1 MDSAAVTEGGGNT
14 EGLPQALI
22 RKIALAVG
30 TPVYIYDAAALRQ
43 RLALI
48 RQHFQLVRFAQKA
61 LPNIHVLR
69 LLRMGHALVDCVSE
83 GELERALAAGFLA
96 GRAPAEIVYT
106 ADILTEATIE
116 RLVTLQVPL
125 NAGSEDMLTQIGR
138 RSRGHQVWL
147 RINPGF
153 GHGHSKKVSTG
164 GESSKHGI
172 WHTNVA
178 DALARIDEFE
188 LDLVGLHMHI
198 GSGADL
204 KHLERV
210 CDAMVNQVVGLGRDI
225 RAISAGGGLPIPY
238 GSGEPELDLPGYARC
253 WAAAR
258 KRIEAH
264 LGHAVELEIEP
275 GRYLVGA
282 AGILVAEVRA
292 TKTMGANNFI
302 MVDAGFNDLARP
314 AMYGAH
320 HRISLL
326 GRDAGEPGDAGD
338 TATRAR
344 QPTLVGGPLCESGD
358 IFTQSAGGD
367 ALPRLLPRAEVGD
380 WLVFHDAGAYG
391 SSMSS
396 NYNSRPLAAEVL
408 LDGDELRVIR
418 RRQTIQ
424 ELIAL
429 EQL

>member
-1 MDSAAVTEGGGNT
+1 MDPAIGTADSGNLD
-14 EGLPQALI
+14 GQRQALI
-22 RKIALAVG
+22 RRIALAVG
-30 TPVYIYDAAALRQ
+30 TPTYVYDAAALRE
-43 RLALI
+43 RLALL
-48 RQHFQLVRFAQKA
+48 RRHFELVRFAQKA

-69 LLRMGHALVDCVSE
+69 LLRLGHALVDCVSE
-83 GELERALAAGFLA
+83 GELERALAAGFRT
-96 GRAPAEIVYT
+96 GVEPAEIVYT
-106 ADILTEATIE
+106 ADILTEATLE
-116 RLVTLQVPL
+116 RLVALQVPL

-138 RSRGHQVWL
+138 RSRGHRVWL

-153 GHGHSKKVSTG
+153 GHGHSKKVNTG

-172 WHTNVA
+172 WHANLA

-204 KHLERV
+204 HHLERV
-210 CDAMVNQVVGLGRDI
+210 CDAMVDQVVRLGRDI
-225 RAISAGGGLPIPY
+225 RAISGGGGLSVPY
-238 GSGEPELDLPGYARC
+238 RMGEPEPDLPAYARF

-258 KRIEAH
+258 QRIEAH
-264 LGHAVELEIEP
+264 LGHAIELEIEP
-275 GRYLVGA
+275 GRYLVAG

-292 TKTMGANNFI
+292 TKVMGTNHFVL
-302 MVDAGFNDLARP
+302 VDAGFNDLVRP
-314 AMYGAH
+314 AMYGAE
-320 HRISLL
+320 HRISLIR
-326 GRDAGEPGDAGD
+326 RDAND

-367 ALPRLLPRAEVGD
+367 TAPRLLPRAEVGE

-408 LDGDELRVIR
+408 IDGDDFRVIR
-418 RRQTIQ
+418 RRQTIE

-429 EQL
+429 ERL